1 VTPAAG
7 TGDGPDLF
15 VEYRQTR
22 DRNLRN
28 HLVEENRHV
37 GDYLVRRYSQRGVP
51 EDDLRQISLL
61 AVIAAVERFDPSLGV
76 SFSTFAGRTIEGELK
91 RYLRDRTWMVRPPRR
106 SQELHLE
113 LRRADED
120 LTHQLGRSPTIAEL
134 AKAVD
139 ETEDHVLEALEA
151 GVAHQATS
159 LDQPQAGSGD
169 DESRSL
175 GERVLVTGEVGY
187 ADVEARQ
194 VVADLLEGLD
204 ERDREVV
211 RLRFYENLTQPEIAA
226 RMGVSQSYLS
236 RIIRRILVD
245 LRDRLNG
252 DRDLELGGDD
262 SNP

>member
-1 VTPAAG
+1 M
-7 TGDGPDLF
+7 
-15 VEYRQTR
+15 
-22 DRNLRN
+22 
-28 HLVEENRHV
+28 EEHRHV
-37 GDYLVRRYSQRGVP
+37 GDYLVRRYSRRGVP
-51 EDDLRQISLL
+51 EDDLRQIALL
-61 AVIAAVERFDPSLGV
+61 AIIAAVERFDPSLGV

-106 SQELHLE
+106 AQELHLE

-134 AKAVD
+134 AASVD
-139 ETEDHVLEALEA
+139 DTEDHVLEALEA

-159 LDQPQAGSGD
+159 LDQPQSGAD

-175 GERVLVTGEVGY
+175 GERVLVSSEGGF
-187 ADVEARQ
+187 ADVEAQQ

-226 RMGVSQSYLS
+226 RLGVSQSYLS

-245 LRDRLNG
+245 LRDRLPDARG
-252 DRDLELGGDD
+252 
-262 SNP
+262 S